1 MRVEAHEIGGR
12 GTRARGREKRRAAE
26 REDLLIGEDAL
37 LLEIDPERGLRGPD
51 HRRKDRFF
59 DGREIFDER
68 TSLLEF
74 FECAQKDLNDLQ
86 KGVAVQRVDRQ
97 KPLEVMRSISMS
109 EENQEKRQSQER
121 LEKFIVVNQFPGNE
135 RSIEREEDGE

>member
-1 MRVEAHEIGGR
+1 M
-12 GTRARGREKRRAAE
+12 
-26 REDLLIGEDAL
+26 IGEDAL
-37 LLEIDPERGLRGPD
+37 LLEIDPERGLRRPD

-74 FECAQKDLNDLQ
+74 FECAEKDLNDLQ

-121 LEKFIVVNQFPGNE
+121 LEKFIVVNQFPRNE
-135 RSIEREEDGE
+135 WSIEGERERETASELTGRTAECRQWNVDWQSIVCVQ